1 MSREMP
7 KEIFRDTIHFQIR
20 EIILPNTG
28 DKMNKNFSVAGL
40 FKGRLSEKNC
50 RGFVPKADAG
60 SVRNPQEVLNA

>member
-1 MSREMP
+1 MSRETRI
-7 KEIFRDTIHFQIR
+7 EIFRGTIHFQIR